1 MDTSKDAK
9 GVVSTAKQSPRPGGH
24 SGKGGLMAAVGPIS
38 YLHGYTNAQGGTL
51 PDCGQAAISTALDAW
66 QYNPYSLDRTTQ
78 DSADSQYYWD
88 NDTIVEAVENQYPNR
103 VVPFFNNQVGMFPED
118 IMAALQALSGG
129 NCHLERCYSGA
140 FGIGWESNWAMLQSR
155 MQSGTP
161 TIVLLD
167 AGALGYGWL
176 EGHWVV
182 AYNYDPSPGV
192 CITNSPTGSAWIPEA
207 TFLDAWFCKAYPYM
221 TNHTSID
228 FWPNP
233 AQS

>member
-155 MQSGTP
+155 MQSGCGRTGIWLAGRP
-161 TIVLLD
+161 LGGCLQLRPVSGCLYHQFPDRQCLDPGSDIPGCVVL
-167 AGALGYGWL
+167 
-176 EGHWVV
+176 
-182 AYNYDPSPGV
+182 
-192 CITNSPTGSAWIPEA
+192 
-207 TFLDAWFCKAYPYM
+207 
-221 TNHTSID
+221 
-228 FWPNP
+228 
-233 AQS
+233 